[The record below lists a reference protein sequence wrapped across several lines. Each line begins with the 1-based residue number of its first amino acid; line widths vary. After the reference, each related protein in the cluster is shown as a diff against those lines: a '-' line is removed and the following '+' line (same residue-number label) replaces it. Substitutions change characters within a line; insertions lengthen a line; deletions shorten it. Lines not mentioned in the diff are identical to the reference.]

1 MAIEPNF
8 ESIIVKGENKVY
20 TERIKAEAKTELSSQ
35 DVKKVL
41 SLSARVFGV
50 EKELT
55 ETGIKYGGK
64 IVFYFCYIHQDGSVR
79 KVECANEFV
88 GVKGI
93 DDVDKN
99 SAVFVLVSPDKTEW
113 DVSGLSVSFTATL
126 EVKIEVENCKVKPM
140 LVGGNG
146 LVLDKKEVQYFKG
159 YGVKKTVCPVECEF
173 ELNYPVLEVLSQK
186 VEVAVTQVQAGVN
199 CIIVDG
205 EVFLSA
211 LLLQNR
217 EKSDIIREDKSTAFR
232 LEIDCEDAM
241 PKMSADAKAFVKS
254 FKTEVSVDAESEK
267 STVNFT
273 VSLELEGECCSVES
287 VTVASDVF
295 SLTSELET
303 KRDSFSCLRKESVAS
318 LPCKISGRCV
328 SEELPVSARI
338 TCASNERVE
347 ITNISTANEEVKI
360 EGVLSMRVF
369 FKDGDGLEF
378 TKLLETPFERSLP
391 INCDNTCLPELS
403 LAISKVG
410 AKIVAQNEI
419 EIFADTSV
427 GVKKVVKSFG
437 EFVSEITALAE
448 KQECDKAIS
457 VYLAGKG
464 EDLWSLAKRLNVCPD
479 ELAVNNKDLQ
489 FPLTGDERI
498 VVYRK
503 A

>member
-1 MAIEPNF
+1 
-8 ESIIVKGENKVY
+8 
-20 TERIKAEAKTELSSQ
+20 
-35 DVKKVL
+35 
-41 SLSARVFGV
+41 
-50 EKELT
+50 
-55 ETGIKYGGK
+55 
-64 IVFYFCYIHQDGSVR
+64 
-79 KVECANEFV
+79 
-88 GVKGI
+88 
-93 DDVDKN
+93 
-99 SAVFVLVSPDKTEW
+99 
-113 DVSGLSVSFTATL
+113 
-126 EVKIEVENCKVKPM
+126 M

-241 PKMSADAKAFVKS
+241 PKMSADAKALVKS

-267 STVNFT
+267 STVVAT
-273 VSLELEGECCSVES
+273 VSLELEGECYSAES
-287 VTVASDVF
+287 ITVASDVF
-295 SLTSELET
+295 STEKELEI
-303 KRDSFSCLRKESVAS
+303 KQDSFLCLRKECIAS
-318 LPCKISGRCV
+318 LPCKLSGRCV

-347 ITNISTANEEVKI
+347 ITNISIANEEVKM

-369 FKDGDGLEF
+369 FKDGDGVEF
-378 TKLLETPFERSLP
+378 TKLLESPFERSLP
-391 INCDNTCLPELS
+391 INCEGACLPELS
-403 LAISKVG
+403 VAISKVG

-427 GVKKVVKSFG
+427 CVKKVVKSFG

-479 ELAVNNKDLQ
+479 ELVVNNKDLQ
-489 FPLTGDERI
+489 FPLTGEERI